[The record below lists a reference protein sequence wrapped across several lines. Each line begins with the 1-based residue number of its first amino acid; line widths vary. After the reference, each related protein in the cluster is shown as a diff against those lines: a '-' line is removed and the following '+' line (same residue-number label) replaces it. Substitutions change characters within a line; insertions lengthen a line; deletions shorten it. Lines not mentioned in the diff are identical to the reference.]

1 MKRTEKKRK
10 QKKAVLICTLATAAV
25 IVGGMT
31 FAWFSSQDEVTNRL
45 SARADYSVS
54 ISEDFTPPENWIPG
68 QEIEKNVYVTNTGN
82 VDAFARVWLEGEF
95 NIVKEGDGIAAT
107 DTYTIS
113 EITDNDKMK
122 ALGFEETGGHKYVKR
137 LSKTSTQNDHNKNE
151 ASSEYVAGNS
161 GNSGSGDVVALS
173 EVQALQAGGYLAYAP
188 ANAQY
193 EYTLNENNTVLV
205 YYDATNDAQEKNI
218 PQGSV
223 IKVGATKAEPASGVY
238 TAPTNRSG
246 AIDSDTFKPA
256 TTGLYLFRRNM
267 DVNNGASDQNW
278 EYSGYYYVQ
287 DSTDPT
293 AGVGKYYALKT
304 KTTTAGDAT
313 VYADGV
319 VTANIDVQTGAIS
332 NASGVK
338 ILTAEQFTRLDDNI
352 VWKYTDATGTAP
364 AKLTAT
370 LTDGSEGNASTKI
383 AVDVA
388 LANLGTAK
396 DNWTRVAGNGALG
409 AVGTATRD
417 TFYYT
422 NDIEEGA
429 TTAKLVDS
437 VTLAPET
444 KQTAYIAFDF
454 DLNVKMDSI
463 QVIPDADGNEGYAS
477 VKDGWATTNTKAVA
491 QKATAT
497 VGNPEID
504 TITWTN

>member
-1 MKRTEKKRK
+1 MKRSEKKRK
-10 QKKAVLICTLATAAV
+10 QKKVVLMFTLATAAV

-54 ISEDFTPPENWIPG
+54 ISEDFTPPENWVPG

-95 NIVKEGDGIAAT
+95 NIVKEGAGIDAT
-107 DTYTIS
+107 STYTIS

-137 LSKTSTQNDHNKNE
+137 LSTTSTQNDHNKNE

-188 ANAQY
+188 AGAKY

-205 YYDATNDAQEKNI
+205 YYDATSAAQEKNI

-223 IKVGATKAEPASGVY
+223 IKVGATQAVPASGVY

-319 VTANIDVQTGAIS
+319 VTANIDNQTGAIS
-332 NASGVK
+332 DAAGVK
-338 ILTAEQFTRLDDNI
+338 MLTAEQIVKTDDNI
-352 VWKYTDATGTAP
+352 VWKYTAN
-364 AKLTAT
+364 KLTAT
-370 LTDGSEGNASTKI
+370 LTDGSEGNPATKI

-388 LANLGTAK
+388 LTNLGTEK
-396 DNWTRVAGNGALG
+396 DKWTHVAGTGLA
-409 AVGTATRD
+409 ASDATRD

-463 QVIPDADGNEGYAS
+463 QVIPNAGGNEDYAS
-477 VKDGWATTNTKAVA
+477 VKDGWATTGTKAVA
-491 QKATAT
+491 QKATET
-497 VGNPEID
+497 VGAPEID
-504 TITWTN
+504 TIAWTAVTPNP